1 MRTMA
6 KTKVVFIKDVPPHG
20 RAGDVKD
27 VAGGF
32 FRNALMPQG
41 SAVLATPDRVKQA
54 EAVQRKREQAEENHR
69 KRMETRAK
77 ELEGTILEFVKK
89 ANEQGGLF
97 DAVDKREILAALH
110 QKGFTGIEEKNIDIE
125 RPFDKIGE
133 YALNLN
139 LGENFSTPPIKII
152 INKEE

>member
-1 MRTMA
+1 MA

-20 RAGDVKD
+20 RVGDIKD

-41 SAVLATPDRVKQA
+41 TAVLATPDRVKQA
-54 EAVQRKREQAEENHR
+54 EAVRRKREQAEENHH
-69 KRMETRAK
+69 KRVETYAK
-77 ELEGTILEFVKK
+77 ELEGATLEFVKK

-97 DAVDKREILAALH
+97 DALDKREILEALH
-110 QKGFTGIEEKNIDIE
+110 EKGFGEIEEKHIDMD

-133 YALNLN
+133 YAVALS
-139 LGENFSTPPIKII
+139 LGENLLTPSIKII
-152 INKEE
+152 IQKEE